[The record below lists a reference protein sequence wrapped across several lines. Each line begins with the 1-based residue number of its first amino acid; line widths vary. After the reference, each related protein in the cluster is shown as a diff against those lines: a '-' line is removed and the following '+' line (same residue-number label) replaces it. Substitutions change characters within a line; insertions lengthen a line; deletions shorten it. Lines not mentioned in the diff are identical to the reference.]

1 MQGNSIRW
9 VLFDLGGVLVEIGG
23 VVATITEALGPE
35 STEDPWEA
43 WLKSPAV
50 WDWETGGTNNEEF
63 AEQLVAEL
71 GLSVSPQAFLADCA
85 TWVLGTFD
93 GIPQIL
99 DDLRGHVGL
108 ACLSNTNP
116 LHWPIIQ
123 KRLRLHEALD
133 HCFLSYQ
140 LGMGKPDPATF
151 LHVVGELDCA
161 PGEVLFIDD
170 NRLNVEGARQAGLR
184 AEQACGGEAVRRVLR
199 EIGLLPTAYTTVRK
213 RL

>member
-23 VVATITEALGPE
+23 VVATMTEALGPD

-50 WDWETGGTNNEEF
+50 WDWETGVTTNEEF
-63 AEQLVAEL
+63 ANQLVAEL
-71 GLSVSPQAFLADCA
+71 SLAVTPEEFLADCA
-85 TWVLGTFD
+85 TWVLGTFE
-93 GIPQIL
+93 GIPQLL
-99 DDLRGHVGL
+99 DDLRGRVGL

-133 HCFLSYQ
+133 RCFLSYQ
-140 LGMGKPDPATF
+140 IGLGKPDPATF
-151 LHVVGELDCA
+151 LHVVGELGCA
-161 PGEVLFIDD
+161 PAEILFIDD
-170 NRLNVEGARQAGLR
+170 NRLNVEGAREAGLR
-184 AEQACGGEAVRRVLR
+184 AEQAFGAEAVERVLR
-199 EIGLLPTAYTTVRK
+199 EAGLTTTTNTGARK